1 MGDEN
6 LSGNFDGIK
15 TQKFGVE
22 IECTGLTR
30 NAAARAIGRVFDS
43 VPEHFGGSYDK
54 YHICDSK
61 DRKWAVVYDSSIR
74 RVDKNG
80 GNASREYAVEIVT
93 PVLEYSD
100 IPLLQEIVRA
110 VRRAGGIFRIIL
122 PLRFCFCSTTFQ
134 ISACNN

>member
-43 VPEHFGGSYDK
+43 VP
-54 YHICDSK
+54 
-61 DRKWAVVYDSSIR
+61 VVLY
-74 RVDKNG
+74 
-80 GNASREYAVEIVT
+80 
-93 PVLEYSD
+93 
-100 IPLLQEIVRA
+100 
-110 VRRAGGIFRIIL
+110 
-122 PLRFCFCSTTFQ
+122 
-134 ISACNN
+134 

>member
-43 VPEHFGGSYDK
+43 DACSVLRAYQ
-54 YHICDSK
+54 
-61 DRKWAVVYDSSIR
+61 
-74 RVDKNG
+74 NG
-80 GNASREYAVEIVT
+80 EPTKEAMTRGLFFRGVE
-93 PVLEYSD
+93 
-100 IPLLQEIVRA
+100 
-110 VRRAGGIFRIIL
+110 
-122 PLRFCFCSTTFQ
+122 
-134 ISACNN
+134 